1 MKKNEKWLMHTIN
14 TSTQYEVMIEWDV
27 SEVKVIVVEYP
38 DETKCM
44 EKNEFLLP
52 GNTKLDRREI
62 GDVL

>member
-1 MKKNEKWLMHTIN
+1 MKEWQVTHAHYKYKHTIWDE
-14 TSTQYEVMIEWDV
+14 SEWGV

-52 GNTKLDRREI
+52 GNTKLDRRES

>member
-1 MKKNEKWLMHTIN
+1 MHTIN
-14 TSTQYEVMIEWDV
+14 TNTQYEVSEWGV
-27 SEVKVIVVEYP
+27 SEVKGIVVEYP

-62 GDVL
+62 EDVL